1 MDMQRRRLLGAAAAA
16 FGALACTGLPAR
28 LARASSPIRMLVGF
42 APGGAADVAARALAE
57 AVRAAGYTVI
67 VENKVGAG
75 GRIATDALLAAASD
89 GNTLLF
95 TPSTNL
101 TLYPHLYKDLRYSL
115 PDFSPLGTACE
126 FDFGFA
132 VGASSPALTLPDF
145 LAMARSDTRVAAYGT
160 PGTGTIMHFQ
170 GAMLARASGVHL
182 THIPYKGGSLAL
194 TDTMGGVLPL
204 LVTTLPNLIP
214 MHKSGKIRILAT
226 TGRSASPE
234 LPGVPT
240 LGSLGFPE
248 LTMAE
253 YFMVLARAGTDA
265 ARIAALSRALADATQ
280 APAFRQT
287 MRQLYFAPGTSAPMA
302 LGDRLRQ
309 DDAFWASQVKNSGYT
324 PDT

>member
-1 MDMQRRRLLGAAAAA
+1 MDMQRRRLLGATAT
-16 FGALACTGLPAR
+16 ALGVACTGLPLR
-28 LARASSPIRMLVGF
+28 RARAQAPIRLLVGF
-42 APGGAADVAARALAE
+42 APGGAADVAARAMAE
-57 AVRAAGYTVI
+57 ALRVAGHPVV

-101 TLYPHLYKDLRYSL
+101 TLYPHVYRDLRYSL
-115 PDFSPLGTACE
+115 QDFAPLGTVCE
-126 FDFGFA
+126 MDFGFA
-132 VGASSPALTLPDF
+132 VGASSPARDIKEF
-145 LAMARSDTRVAAYGT
+145 LAMAKSDPRLAAYGT

-170 GAMLARASGVHL
+170 GTMLARAAGVPL

-214 MHKSGKIRILAT
+214 MHKSGKIRILVT
-226 TGRSASPE
+226 SGSAVSPD
-234 LPGVPT
+234 LPDVPT
-240 LGSLGFPE
+240 LASQGYPG

-253 YFMVLARAGTDA
+253 YFVMLARAGTDP
-265 ARIAALSRALADATQ
+265 ARGAALSEAMAAAVS

-287 MRQLYFAPGTSAPMA
+287 MKQLYFTPGAPTSPA
-302 LGDRLRQ
+302 LSDRLRQ
-309 DDAFWASQVKNSGYT
+309 DDAFWANEVRASGYT